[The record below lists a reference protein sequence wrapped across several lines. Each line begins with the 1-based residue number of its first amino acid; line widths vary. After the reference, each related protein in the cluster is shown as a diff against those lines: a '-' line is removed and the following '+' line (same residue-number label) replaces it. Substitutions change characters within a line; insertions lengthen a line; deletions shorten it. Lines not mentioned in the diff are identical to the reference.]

1 MKEITGKTKII
12 GIIGDPVEHSISP
25 QMHNAAYEEL
35 DLNCCYVP
43 FHVKKDEL
51 EKAVDSLRS
60 LNICGFNVT
69 VPHKENIMKY
79 LDEIDNM
86 AKIIGAVNTVKNN
99 NGRLIGYN
107 TDVVGF
113 MDSLKLD
120 AKFSSFKKK
129 VLLLGAGGVARAISC
144 GLCLSKIAELAITDI
159 DKEKAQALA
168 AHLKKHF
175 DIQIKNLFSKKEIN
189 DYLNGCSILI
199 NATPIGMAPKIGE
212 SPIDLSRNFNNTIS
226 VYDVVYTPPK
236 TKLLKK
242 AESLHLKTSNGLGML
257 IRQGAA
263 AFKIFTGIKA
273 PYDVMKKA
281 ALKAVKV

>member
-1 MKEITGKTKII
+1 MQITGKTKNI

-25 QMHNAAYEEL
+25 QMHNKAFEEL
-35 DLNCCYVP
+35 DINYCYIP

-79 LDEIDNM
+79 LDEIDNK

-107 TDVVGF
+107 TDAVGF
-113 MDSLKLD
+113 VDSLKLD

-129 VLLLGAGGVARAISC
+129 ALLLGAGGAARAISC
-144 GLCLSKIAELAITDI
+144 GLCMSKIAELAITDI
-159 DKEKAQALA
+159 DKEKAQALTE
-168 AHLKKHF
+168 HLIKHF
-175 DIQIKNLFSKKEIN
+175 DISIKNVFSENEID
-189 DYLNGCSILI
+189 DYLNCCNILI
-199 NATPIGMAPKIGE
+199 NATPIGMAPKINE
-212 SPIDLSRNFNNTIS
+212 SPIDLSRNSGINIF

-273 PYDVMKKA
+273 PFETMKKA
-281 ALKAVKV
+281 ALKALKI

>member
-1 MKEITGKTKII
+1 MQIYGKTKII

-35 DLNCCYVP
+35 DLNYCYVP

-51 EKAVDSLRS
+51 EKAVGSLRS

-79 LDEIDNM
+79 LDKIDKN
-86 AKIIGAVNTVKNN
+86 AEIIGAVNTVKNN

-107 TDVVGF
+107 TDAVGF
-113 MDSLKLD
+113 EDSLKLD
-120 AKFSSFKKK
+120 AKFSLFRKK
-129 VLLLGAGGVARAISC
+129 VLLLGAGGAARAISC
-144 GLCLSKIAELAITDI
+144 GLCMSKIAELAITDI
-159 DKEKAQALA
+159 DKEKAQALT

-175 DIQIKNLFSKKEIN
+175 DIPIKNLFSKKEID
-189 DYLNGCSILI
+189 DYLNGCNILI
-199 NATPIGMAPKIGE
+199 NATPIGMAPDINE
-212 SPIDLSRNFNNTIS
+212 SPIDLSRNLSNNIF
-226 VYDVVYTPPK
+226 VYDVVYIPPK

-263 AFKIFTGIKA
+263 AFKIFTGINA
-273 PYDVMKKA
+273 PYETMKKA
-281 ALKAVKV
+281 ALKALKV